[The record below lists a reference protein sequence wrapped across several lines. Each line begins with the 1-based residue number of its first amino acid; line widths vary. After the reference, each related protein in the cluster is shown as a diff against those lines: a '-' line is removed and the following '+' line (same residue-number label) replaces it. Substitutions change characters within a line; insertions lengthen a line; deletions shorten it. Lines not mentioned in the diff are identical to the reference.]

1 MLRSIITSGL
11 VIAASVAMLAVAGG
25 ATAQGKDGR
34 PVRFWSF
41 GEFRANESSLTVDSG
56 VQQGGLLQEFF
67 DHGPLT
73 FDVPPDFDGIA
84 TSRISSAASGKTF
97 EVFAQ
102 APIGD
107 RSTNGSPLG
116 GIAALEQDQAFQKE
130 RGDATHEIVI
140 SKALM
145 HAIDANGGLLPGEC
159 TPTLGCALLEATV
172 EFDARAYTADGHF
185 FETAGVARLQG
196 HSTNL
201 VGRAF
206 TSAGSPSP
214 LWDDDDFVQPET
226 TLGTALF
233 ELAQPM
239 RMNLD
244 ISSLDEGELY
254 GVHVFIRASALD
266 VRGRESA
273 VEASIRDPQ
282 RRLGLH
288 ETSGVRPRG
297 EPPLPE
303 PPLEAPV
310 PASCPGGADPAGGT
324 LQFDAPDYAIGEWPD
339 AEPEVV
345 VTRSGGSTGAV
356 SAELTTSAGSAE
368 AGVDYTEVSTVV
380 TSPTATPRL
389 GWRRFRSCTTWIR
402 KPARR

>member
-1 MLRSIITSGL
+1 MSSGPTSLRSPWT
-11 VIAASVAMLAVAGG
+11 
-25 ATAQGKDGR
+25 
-34 PVRFWSF
+34 
-41 GEFRANESSLTVDSG
+41 SG

-84 TSRISSAASGKTF
+84 TGRISSTASGKTF

-107 RSTNGSPLG
+107 RLTNGSPLG
-116 GIAALEQDQAFQKE
+116 GFSALEQDQAFQKQ

-159 TPTLGCALLEATV
+159 TPDLGCALLQATV
-172 EFDARAYTADGHF
+172 EFDARAYTAEGHF
-185 FETAGVARLQG
+185 FETAGMARLKG
-196 HSTNL
+196 HSTDL

-214 LWDDDDFVQPET
+214 LWDDDDFVQPDT
-226 TLGTALF
+226 TPGTAFF
-233 ELAQPM
+233 ELAQPV

-254 GVHVFIRASALD
+254 GVHVFMRASALD
-266 VRGRESA
+266 IRGRESA

-297 EPPLPE
+297 EPPFPE

-324 LQFDAPDYAIGEWPD
+324 LQFDAPDYAIGEWPG
-339 AEPEVV
+339 
-345 VTRSGGSTGAV
+345 R
-356 SAELTTSAGSAE
+356 SAGSRRQSLTGGSVGAVE
-368 AGVDYTEVSTVV
+368 RRAHDERRLSRRRRRLLRGQQLIVDLRGRRLL
-380 TSPTATPRL
+380 TAA
-389 GWRRFRSCTTWIR
+389 RRDPD
-402 KPARR
+402 PARPRS